1 MRSLRKTLLLAVL
14 ASVLLVLAILHSWPT
29 RVYTTV
35 DVWQRQGPEA
45 EKHLLG
51 RLPDAD
57 PLLSNISF
65 HVRDHVARYGRW
77 GPGTATPALTSSR
90 PPLRSLLARN
100 GCVCEGESGGVNL
113 PFAQLLFPRVS
124 AQLLHTAF
132 NASQLEEV
140 KQRRAKEFQSFQK
153 RSQTSADVLI
163 LAQANSPLQY
173 PTQGVEVRPLKTILV
188 PGLALHHSHRRALLP
203 DLAATLGTLNVAA
216 DVDDVTVRGDGEMRM
231 SLSSARLPSLNRQ
244 LQFVTY
250 TNTLFHPSTADT
262 GERAGARAP
271 DRPRPRG
278 SVEPLPVPPFSAAP
292 VRGPP
297 RRLQHQDPSR
307 CDSQAVRLWTQRRV
321 QHQRPG
327 YRGYKDVPAVRQ
339 APGSDQQ
346 HQAVL
351 SHCHHRHRRRQREP
365 QIHLGAQHRTLHHAL
380 REGLVCRAKPGRLPG
395 DHQVFA
401 VGGRRLHLHG
411 RHQAG
416 EAGGGPGEDH
426 PGPGEPQPRRASVR
440 TLVGGAVREVTG
452 YTSTYRQT
460 ISIEPGEDDGDCL
473 HMRRGFH
480 HVIQGFPNCVVTDGV
495 INFFLARTDKVQQVG
510 FDPRLARVAHLGEW
524 AQRGSRSAG
533 GATSK
538 VQTAVSSPSVRLTC
552 VSDRVLHR
560 RPGRAARGVLRRR
573 HGQPLHQAQAPLGQP
588 VGERQN
594 LRQVPLPAGLL
605 RCRAHQKRPPVLQEP
620 FPVFDS

>member
-65 HVRDHVARYGRW
+65 HVRDHVA
-77 GPGTATPALTSSR
+77 
-90 PPLRSLLARN
+90 SLLARN

-188 PGLALHHSHRRALLP
+188 PGLALHHSHRRALY
-203 DLAATLGTLNVAA
+203 
-216 DVDDVTVRGDGEMRM
+216 
-231 SLSSARLPSLNRQ
+231 Q

-262 GERAGARAP
+262 VQLQSEGHRAAFSIRIRHGVTPKLYDSGPKGEYNISALVTVATKTFLRYDKLQDLISSIRRYYPTVTIVIADDSESPKSISGPNIEHYIMPFGKGWFAGRNLAVSQVTTKYLLWVDDDFIFTA
-271 DRPRPRG
+271 DTKLEKL
-278 SVEPLPVPPFSAAP
+278 VE
-292 VRGPP
+292 
-297 RRLQHQDPSR
+297 
-307 CDSQAVRLWTQRRV
+307 
-321 QHQRPG
+321 
-327 YRGYKDVPAVRQ
+327 
-339 APGSDQQ
+339 
-346 HQAVL
+346 VL
-351 SHCHHRHRRRQREP
+351 E
-365 QIHLGAQHRTLHHAL
+365 RTTL
-380 REGLVCRAKPGRLPG
+380 
-395 DHQVFA
+395 D
-401 VGGRRLHLHG
+401 
-411 RHQAG
+411 
-416 EAGGGPGEDH
+416 
-426 PGPGEPQPRRASVR
+426 
-440 TLVGGAVREVTG
+440 LVGGAVREVTG

-605 RCRAHQKRPPVLQEP
+605 RCRAHQKWPPVLQEP